1 MKKLLAL
8 RNLDIDLTK
17 SETRTL
23 LGFSLLYS
31 FLVLVI
37 LCVMF
42 FLYYQFQKDLMLQEK
57 RQILQTYSNSLISNL
72 KELHIN
78 IDKDNVYP
86 RDEKYKS
93 AIYDSD
99 KKKIFST
106 LQSQTVKLD
115 DVIYLKND
123 KIHFIKE
130 PESYYLGS
138 KYVIVEIPDD
148 HIWFENI
155 KYKMIVGFLLA
166 FLFMIFVGYFI
177 SKLFLK
183 PMRDALHLLDRF
195 IKDTTH
201 ELNTPVT
208 AIITNIET
216 IDKSL
221 LDDKTLRKI
230 NRIEIGAKTISNIYE
245 DLTFVTLN
253 NQIISNNENI
263 NLSNILRQRV
273 DFFLSIANMKKIRF
287 ETNIKDNV
295 FIFCDIKKISKLIDN
310 LLSNAIKYNKNS
322 GFIKVVLAK
331 NSMIIED
338 SGKGMSSENLENLFD
353 RYQRFDKSVGGFGI
367 GLNIVSLIAKE
378 YDFKIDVTSQLGVG
392 TKVKVRW

>member
-1 MKKLLAL
+1 MLAL

-42 FLYYQFQKDLMLQEK
+42 FLYYQFQKNLMLQEK

-78 IDKDNVYP
+78 IDKDNIYP

-106 LQSQTVKLD
+106 LQSQIVKLD

-138 KYVIVEIPDD
+138 KYVVIEIPDD
-148 HIWFENI
+148 NIWFENI
-155 KYKMIVGFLLA
+155 KYKMIISFFCA
-166 FLFMIFVGYFI
+166 SLFMIFIGYFI

-295 FIFCDIKKISKLIDN
+295 FIFCDVKKISKLIDN

-322 GFIKVVLAK
+322 GFIKVILAK